1 MTQAEADA
9 DPAKFNDKVGAGDL
23 KFRDINGPDGN
34 GPDGVLDSY
43 DQGVI
48 GNSVPDFI
56 YGLTS
61 TMNFFGVDFS
71 FTLQGVQGA
80 TVMNGNIR
88 NMYRWFAGQNRHYW
102 KSEADPGDGWSP
114 KPGGVN
120 QNRNVST
127 WWLEDASFLRIKNLT
142 VGYTLPSKLFN
153 DKISRFRLYV
163 NTQNLATFT
172 DYPLYNPEVNTGE
185 GDDYA
190 QLTPGLDFGTYPIA
204 RTITIGLNIQF

>member
-1 MTQAEADA
+1 M
-9 DPAKFNDKVGAGDL
+9 
-23 KFRDINGPDGN
+23 
-34 GPDGVLDSY
+34 DSY

-48 GNSVPDFI
+48 GNSVPDFM

-88 NMYRWFAGQNRHYW
+88 NMYRWFAGENRDYW
-102 KSEADPGDGWSP
+102 KTEAVPGDGWSP
-114 KPGGVN
+114 KPGGIRE
-120 QNRNVST
+120 NRNVST

-153 DKISRFRLYV
+153 DKISRFRVYM
-163 NTQNLATFT
+163 NAQNLATFT
-172 DYPLYNPEVNTGE
+172 SYPLFNPEVNVGE

-204 RTITIGLNIQF
+204 RTITLGLNIQF